1 MHFSTLDGS
10 RAVPCQ
16 ELRPSSQA
24 GCVNV
29 ILPDGRVLSAH
40 GDDRDP
46 GSDGPWEQGQ
56 VAGQLVTYLADGK
69 FFTWIIVPADKL
81 PR

>member
-1 MHFSTLDGS
+1 MQFAHFDSAKVVPYTTLK
-10 RAVPCQ
+10 
-16 ELRPSSQA
+16 PSAQS

-46 GSDGPWEQGQ
+46 STDGPWEQGQ
-56 VAGQLVTYLADGK
+56 VSGNVVTFHADGAYLA
-69 FFTWIIVPADKL
+69 WLIVPVEKL
-81 PR
+81 P